1 VDFKVME
8 TNFIIKKKE
17 QPFNVTSAKTGCMS
31 HVNAMEEQ
39 VGWEK
44 RTPLFVIC
52 VV

>member
-1 VDFKVME
+1 VM
-8 TNFIIKKKE
+8 
-17 QPFNVTSAKTGCMS
+17 SAKTGHTS

-39 VGWEK
+39 VGWGK